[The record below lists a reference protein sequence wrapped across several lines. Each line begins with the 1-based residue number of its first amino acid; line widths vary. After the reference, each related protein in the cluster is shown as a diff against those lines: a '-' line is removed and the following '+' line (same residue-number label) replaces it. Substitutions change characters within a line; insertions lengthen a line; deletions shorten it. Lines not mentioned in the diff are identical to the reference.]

1 MTIGRVG
8 SMTID
13 RLSGAFLV
21 LLGLFVIW
29 ERRVLP
35 LGTSQHPGPGYAPL
49 LLAILLIVFGAIL
62 IIGGKGSPSFR
73 SISWSEAPHAA
84 AILACCI
91 FTTLLME
98 RIGYRLTMF
107 IVLGFLLGVIERMNI
122 WLVLSLVAFFSL
134 GSFWLFDSLLRVPL
148 PRGGWNF

>member
-1 MTIGRVG
+1 
-8 SMTID
+8 MTID
-13 RLSGAFLV
+13 RLSGAFLA
-21 LLGLFVIW
+21 LLGLFVLW

-62 IIGGKGSPSFR
+62 IIGGKGAPSLR

-91 FTTLLME
+91 FITLLME

-107 IVLGFLLGVIERMNI
+107 IVLGFLLGVIERMKI